1 MNKNK
6 TKLAKILLTS
16 LVTYGS
22 TAYADG
28 DILLSNKPLEHAPIG
43 VMGDHTHKKNEWMLS
58 LRYGQMYMG
67 DNYNN
72 TQQVGAA
79 DIFNEG
85 YMAAPENMT
94 TYMVMGGLMYGV
106 TDYLTLMVMTGYVYK
121 DMLMTTKTQSFTMT
135 SQGLSDTSVTGM
147 IQFWESKDTKAHIS
161 QSAHVNVGV
170 SIPTGSINQTGDMP
184 MGNDMLLGYP
194 MQLGS
199 GTFDPIL
206 ALTYKFNID
215 TWAFGSQFNTILRLY
230 DNYKGYHLGN
240 EYRLS
245 AWAGKNFSKN
255 LGISLRAQG
264 RVWDKISGAASGLN
278 PNMSPL
284 NNPDVSGGERIDVLL
299 AINYIQ
305 LDGMLANNRLAV
317 EFGIPVYQRLNGP
330 QLGLSYMLSLGWQ
343 WSF

>member
-1 MNKNK
+1 MN
-6 TKLAKILLTS
+6 TKYINTYLIVLLSILIFYKS
-16 LVTYGS
+16 
-22 TAYADG
+22 AFADG
-28 DILLSNKPLEHAPIG
+28 NIMLSNKPLEHAPIG
-43 VMGDHTHKKNEWMLS
+43 VKGDHVHKQNEWMLS

-72 TQQVGAA
+72 TEQVGTG
-79 DIFNEG
+79 DILSDG

-106 TDYLTLMVMTGYVYK
+106 TDYLTLMVMTGYLYK
-121 DMLMTTKTQSFTMT
+121 DMLMTTSTQSFSMT

-147 IQFWESKDTKAHIS
+147 IQFWESNDSKTHIS
-161 QSAHVNVGV
+161 QNAHFNVGV

-206 ALTYKFNID
+206 ALTYNLRVD

-230 DNYKGYHLGN
+230 DNYKNYHFGN
-240 EYRLS
+240 EYLLS
-245 AWAGKNFSKN
+245 VWAGKNFSKN
-255 LGISLRAQG
+255 LGVSLRAQG
-264 RVWDKISGAASGLN
+264 KVWERISGSASGLN

-284 NNPDVSGGERIDVLL
+284 NNPDVSGGERIDLLL

-305 LDGMLANNRLAV
+305 LDGILANNRLAL
-317 EFGIPVYQRLNGP
+317 EFGVPVYQRLNGP